1 MYRRRKVEEHR
12 GLYAMGSVL
21 ILCAGLYIVF
31 NIIDAWG
38 KYKESNRRL
47 EASVSELAHLEGQY
61 GVLKDEKAHASS
73 TTGIEMQI
81 RSKFDLA
88 KPEEN
93 VVFIT
98 SEEPEKPK
106 EEEKGIK
113 KIFNSFKRIF
123 N

>member
-1 MYRRRKVEEHR
+1 
-12 GLYAMGSVL
+12 MGSVL
-21 ILCAGLYIVF
+21 VLCGGFYLTF

-47 EASVSELAHLEGQY
+47 EASVTELASLESQY
-61 GVLKDEKAHASS
+61 IDLQDEKAHASS
-73 TTGIEMQI
+73 TTGVEMQI

-88 KPEEN
+88 KEGEN

-98 SEEPEKPK
+98 TDTPEEPLK
-106 EEEKGIK
+106 EEKGLK
-113 KIFNSFKRIF
+113 KILDSFKSWF

>member
-1 MYRRRKVEEHR
+1 MLY
-12 GLYAMGSVL
+12 GLGSVL
-21 ILCAGLYIVF
+21 VLCGALYLVF
-31 NIIDAWG
+31 NIWDAWG

-47 EASVSELAHLEGQY
+47 EASVAELAHLEEQY
-61 GVLKDEKAHASS
+61 EDLKVERAHASS
-73 TTGIEMQI
+73 TTGMEMQI

-98 SEEPEKPK
+98 TEEPAKPK
-106 EEEKGIK
+106 TEEKGIK
-113 KIFNSFKRIF
+113 RIFESFKKWF

>member
-12 GLYAMGSVL
+12 ALYGLGSIL
-21 ILCAGLYIVF
+21 ILCGGFYLAF
-31 NIIDAWG
+31 NILDAWG

-47 EASVSELAHLEGQY
+47 EASVAELAHLEGQY
-61 GVLKDEKAHASS
+61 GDLKVEKAHASS
-73 TTGIEMQI
+73 TTGVEEQI

-88 KPEEN
+88 KPDEN

-98 SEEPEKPK
+98 TDEPDKPL

-113 KIFNSFKRIF
+113 KFFDSVRGWFN
-123 N
+123 